1 MVLPVRPQD
10 ASGVY
15 QRQVAQAQA
24 SATAEGARRTSRA
37 GGASA
42 RRTDEVSLSASAQ
55 TFARVMES
63 VQAQPDVRAERVAA
77 VRARIADGT
86 YGIDAHL
93 IAQRLTERG
102 FGGGAVDA

>member
-24 SATAEGARRTSRA
+24 ASVNEGVRRTSHA

-42 RRTDEVSLSASAQ
+42 RRTDEVSLSANAQ
-55 TFARVMES
+55 SFARVMEA
-63 VQAQPDVRAERVAA
+63 VQGEPDVRAERVAS
-77 VRARIADGT
+77 VRARLEDGT

-93 IAQRLTERG
+93 IAQRLAERG
-102 FGGGAVDA
+102 FGGAVQE

>member
-15 QRQVAQAQA
+15 QRQIAQAQ
-24 SATAEGARRTSRA
+24 SATANESVRRASH
-37 GGASA
+37 GGTTG
-42 RRTDEVSLSASAQ
+42 RRTDEVALSANAQ
-55 TFARVMES
+55 SFARVMES
-63 VQAQPDVRAERVAA
+63 VQRQPDVRTDRVAS

-86 YGIDAHL
+86 YGIDANL

-102 FGGGAVDA
+102 FGGVEA

>member
-24 SATAEGARRTSRA
+24 ASAHEAPRRTARSGAA
-37 GGASA
+37 G

-55 TFARVMES
+55 SFARVMEV
-63 VQAQPDVRAERVAA
+63 VQQQPDVRAERVAA
-77 VRARIADGT
+77 VRARIAGGT
-86 YGIDAHL
+86 YGIDAQL
-93 IAQRLTERG
+93 IAQRLAERG
-102 FGGGAVDA
+102 FGDVS

>member
-24 SATAEGARRTSRA
+24 ATAHEATRRTARS
-37 GGASA
+37 GGPG
-42 RRTDEVSLSASAQ
+42 RRTDEVSLSATAQ
-55 TFARVMES
+55 SFARVMEA
-63 VQAQPDVRAERVAA
+63 VQQQSDVRADRVSA

-86 YGIDAHL
+86 YSIDADL
-93 IAQRLTERG
+93 IAQRLAEHG
-102 FGGGAVDA
+102 FEARP

>member
-15 QRQVAQAQA
+15 QRQIAQAQ
-24 SATAEGARRTSRA
+24 SATANEAVRRASHGGGPA
-37 GGASA
+37 G
-42 RRTDEVSLSASAQ
+42 RRTDEVALSANAQ
-55 TFARVMES
+55 SFARVMES
-63 VQAQPDVRAERVAA
+63 VQQQPDVRADRVAS

-102 FGGGAVDA
+102 FGGVEA

>member
-24 SATAEGARRTSRA
+24 ATAHEGVRRAARNGSA
-37 GGASA
+37 A
-42 RRTDEVSLSASAQ
+42 RRTDEVSLSANAQ
-55 TFARVMES
+55 SFARVMEAA
-63 VQAQPDVRAERVAA
+63 QQQPDVRADRVAA

-93 IAQRLTERG
+93 IAQRLAERG
-102 FGGGAVDA
+102 FGGVQE

>member
-24 SATAEGARRTSRA
+24 AGAAEGGRRAARGDSA
-37 GGASA
+37 GK
-42 RRTDEVSLSASAQ
+42 RMDQVSLSASAQ
-55 TFARVMES
+55 SFARVMEA
-63 VQAQPDVRAERVAA
+63 VQQQPDVRADRVAS
-77 VRARIADGT
+77 VRARIAGGT
-86 YGIDAHL
+86 YGIDADL

-102 FGGGAVDA
+102 FTGGAA

>member
-24 SATAEGARRTSRA
+24 AANEGARRTPQA
-37 GGASA
+37 GGAAA
-42 RRTDEVSLSASAQ
+42 RRTDQVSLSASAQ
-55 TFARVMES
+55 SFARVMEA
-63 VQAQPDVRAERVAA
+63 VQGGPDVRSERVAA

-93 IAQRLTERG
+93 IAQRLAERG
-102 FGGGAVDA
+102 FGAAVQE

>member
-24 SATAEGARRTSRA
+24 TTAHEATRRTARS
-37 GGASA
+37 GGGTG
-42 RRTDEVSLSASAQ
+42 RRTDEVSLSATAQ
-55 TFARVMES
+55 SFARVMEA
-63 VQAQPDVRAERVAA
+63 VQQQPDVRADRVAA

-86 YGIDAHL
+86 YGIDADL
-93 IAQRLTERG
+93 IAQRIAEHG
-102 FGGGAVDA
+102 FEARP